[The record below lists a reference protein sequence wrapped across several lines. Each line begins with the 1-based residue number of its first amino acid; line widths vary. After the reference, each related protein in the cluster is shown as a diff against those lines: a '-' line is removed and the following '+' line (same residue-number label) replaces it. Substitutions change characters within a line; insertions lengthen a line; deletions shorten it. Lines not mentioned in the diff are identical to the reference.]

1 MRQRHQATQDQLI
14 DLRVKVISDP
24 SRYTNGRHIGSE
36 GTIVRTWTGLAHN
49 GSSILLLWV
58 EPQGWW
64 YLPAHLMPLGQT
76 THPAFHD
83 HAGLSSRV
91 SQLMDGARPL

>member
-1 MRQRHQATQDQLI
+1 MRQGHPTTQDQLI

-36 GTIVRTWTGLAHN
+36 GTIVRTWQGLAHD
-49 GSSILLLWV
+49 GSDILLLWL

-64 YLPAHLMPLGQT
+64 YLPAHLMPLVKT
-76 THPAFHD
+76 THPAFND
-83 HAGLSSRV
+83 PAGLLSRV
-91 SQLMDGARPL
+91 SQLMNDARPR